1 VPPLVS
7 QEATKGDLQAGRE
20 AFSQF
25 CANCHGEDGRNG
37 EFGDLNDKAFLAL
50 VSDQILRRYIITGR
64 HDLGMPDFADPKGRD
79 KTTFK
84 PLTSQEVSDIVALL
98 ASWRTATSSED

>member
-1 VPPLVS
+1 M
-7 QEATKGDLQAGRE
+7 
-20 AFSQF
+20 
-25 CANCHGEDGRNG
+25 
-37 EFGDLNDKAFLAL
+37 
-50 VSDQILRRYIITGR
+50 SDQILHSYIITGR

-98 ASWRTATSSED
+98 ASWRTGSASEN